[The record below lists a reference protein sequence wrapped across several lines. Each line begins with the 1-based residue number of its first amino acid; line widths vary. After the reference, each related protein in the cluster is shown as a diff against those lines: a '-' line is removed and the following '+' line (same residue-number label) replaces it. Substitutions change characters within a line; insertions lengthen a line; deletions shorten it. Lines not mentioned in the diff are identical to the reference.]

1 MKTYILPAVLGG
13 ILLSALAFAGDGYHG
28 HGYHKDC
35 RGYGMTSWDMN
46 KLDSDEN
53 NAVSFEEFSR
63 NQMEKLRS
71 SFDSIDTN
79 KDGVIDASEW
89 NELRRVHGM
98 TTGENS

>member
-1 MKTYILPAVLGG
+1 MKTYMLPAVLGG

-28 HGYHKDC
+28 HGYHGGC
-35 RGYGMTSWDMN
+35 RGYGITSWDID
-46 KLDSDEN
+46 KLDGDKN
-53 NAVSFEEFSR
+53 DAVSFEEFSR

-98 TTGENS
+98 TADENS